1 MIDIVAI
8 VKQKQ
13 ELAKKLAEQK
23 EKEKLQKEKDTLQT
37 KVDVLEKNIEK
48 LEDKMVAQTT
58 SNAST
63 TTPAPAKSKTLMY
76 VGLIAGGIVITYLI
90 LKFSKKE

>member
-48 LEDKMVAQTT
+48 LEDKVVAQTP
-58 SNAST
+58 AST
-63 TTPAPAKSKTLMY
+63 PTPAKSMTLMH
-76 VGLIAGGIVITYLI
+76 VGLLAGSIVVGYFAFKII
-90 LKFSKKE
+90 KK